1 MLEHVSL
8 LVRPGGQRHF
18 ESAFKKAERLL
29 SGLRGYLAH
38 ELRRSVDRE
47 QHYLLLIEWRAIE
60 DRTLGFT
67 RSHEHVRWRDLL
79 QGFLLER
86 PQVEFFAAVAAAPI
100 AGPFAVGAAVLAAAY
115 FRDQSPLNRPSNAQ
129 RKMR

>member
-1 MLEHVSL
+1 MVLEHVSL
-8 LVRPGGQRHF
+8 VVRPGEERDF

-29 SGLRGYLAH
+29 LGLRGYLAH

-47 QHYLLLIEWRAIE
+47 QHYLLLIEWSAIE

-79 QGFLLER
+79 QSFLTER
-86 PQVEFFAAVAAAPI
+86 PQVEFFAAVEA
-100 AGPFAVGAAVLAAAY
+100 
-115 FRDQSPLNRPSNAQ
+115 
-129 RKMR
+129 